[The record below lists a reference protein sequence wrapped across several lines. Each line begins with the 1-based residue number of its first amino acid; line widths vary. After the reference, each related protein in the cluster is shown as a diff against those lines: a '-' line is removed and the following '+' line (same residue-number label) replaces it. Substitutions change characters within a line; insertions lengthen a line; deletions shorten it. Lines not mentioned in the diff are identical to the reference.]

1 MTQVNDFDFEVGE
14 FNQQA
19 PQSGTEDTAVAES
32 QILNCVQGVGSIKSV
47 GGVDVYVKSAA
58 CEDHLRSLI
67 HHLKFDSEK
76 RPAVKQLL
84 GTWCFLQRDLLPL
97 LIFHDK
103 DKKLTFLTLMVLV
116 QLTEPVTEECLDS
129 HRQEI
134 LK

>member
-1 MTQVNDFDFEVGE
+1 MTQAKDDFDFEVGE
-14 FNQQA
+14 FNQNVHQKK
-19 PQSGTEDTAVAES
+19 DNAVAEA

-47 GGVDVYVKSAA
+47 GGVDVYVKSDA

-67 HHLKFDSEK
+67 HHLKFDEK
-76 RPAVKQLL
+76 QSVKLLL

-116 QLTEPVTEECLDS
+116 
-129 HRQEI
+129 
-134 LK
+134 